1 MKISEAVLA
10 EFAVLVEG
18 PLPVGTDQQ
27 FDACVAE
34 LSEQDL
40 VEALD
45 MFDRLVN
52 INVKEPEDENSELN
66 PLRVEET
73 AIQADGI
80 PLPVLLPAEVPS
92 VMECSVCGQ
101 QSRLAGRL
109 LPCSS
114 SPVCL
119 QCCSRQDRCWE
130 CGQAPHALQWPGSR
144 PDGEDVDRARAG
156 KQEAK
161 ETNGIVNK
169 DDESGIIEVETL
181 SAVPTTF
188 SQQVNQNK

>member
-1 MKISEAVLA
+1 MKVSEAVLA
-10 EFAVLVEG
+10 EFAVLVDG
-18 PLPVGTDQQ
+18 PLPAGTDQQ

-73 AIQADGI
+73 AMQADGI

-92 VMECSVCGQ
+92 GLECSVSGQ

-109 LPCSS
+109 ASL
-114 SPVCL
+114 L
-119 QCCSRQDRCWE
+119 
-130 CGQAPHALQWPGSR
+130 
-144 PDGEDVDRARAG
+144 AR
-156 KQEAK
+156 
-161 ETNGIVNK
+161 
-169 DDESGIIEVETL
+169 
-181 SAVPTTF
+181 
-188 SQQVNQNK
+188 